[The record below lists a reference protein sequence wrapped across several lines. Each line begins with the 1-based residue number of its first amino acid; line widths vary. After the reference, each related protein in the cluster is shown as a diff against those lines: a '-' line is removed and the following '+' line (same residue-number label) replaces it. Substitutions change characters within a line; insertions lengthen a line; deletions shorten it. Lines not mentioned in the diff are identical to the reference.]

1 MTYPQ
6 APAVPGTSQAASR
19 MALDVA
25 DNTDGGALKTV
36 FGMFNFQYNP
46 GAALSDN
53 SDFDSGSYGSDAVF
67 QMKPTITASFRSKL
81 YNGQMDAG
89 QAALERA
96 ALSDPGDPARLIEVR
111 WYDRYGRGQAKRGFA
126 EVEWNPQGGGAADED
141 TVQVVLHIQGKPTTE
156 ANPATAP
163 AAAPTIS
170 NILPLGK
177 AATELVT
184 IYGSGFLT
192 ATDVDFVFNAA
203 DDFTIISDSVIVA
216 QIATAATTGATS
228 VTVTNPTGTSTS
240 YSYTVA

>member
-6 APAVPGTSQAASR
+6 APATPGTSQAASR

-25 DNTDGGALKTV
+25 DNLDGGTLKTA

-67 QMKPTITASFRSKL
+67 QMKPTINASFRSKL

-96 ALSDPGDPARLIEVR
+96 ATADPGDPARLIEVR
-111 WYDRYGRGQAKRGFA
+111 WYDRHGRGQAKRGFA
-126 EVEWNPQGGGAADED
+126 EVEWNPQGGGSADED

-156 ANPATAP
+156 SNPAGAP
-163 AAAPTIS
+163 ATVPTITS
-170 NILPLGK
+170 MTPAGK
-177 AATELVT
+177 GGDELVT
-184 IYGSGFLT
+184 IVGTGFGD
-192 ATDVDFVFNAA
+192 ATNVDMDSNAA
-203 DDFTIISDSVIVA
+203 DFTIISPSTIVAIIPSGVTPGAASVIV
-216 QIATAATTGATS
+216 TNGTG
-228 VTVTNPTGTSTS
+228 PSTPF
-240 YSYTVA
+240 SYTFA